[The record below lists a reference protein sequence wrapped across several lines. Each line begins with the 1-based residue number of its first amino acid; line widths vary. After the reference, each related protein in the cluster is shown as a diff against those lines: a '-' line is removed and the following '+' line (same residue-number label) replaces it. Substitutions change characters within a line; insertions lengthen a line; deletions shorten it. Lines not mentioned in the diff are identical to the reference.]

1 MVNSNIYFNFRIPQ
15 IEEQIKTKQHEL
27 SLIKSKEKEIY
38 LLRNE
43 LGNIKQKKKKLDA
56 DEYKEKQFM
65 FELIKKY
72 STELTI
78 TLWENDKALLKQKNY
93 DDEYIQI
100 NVMK

>member
-1 MVNSNIYFNFRIPQ
+1 MVNSNIFNNKRISQ
-15 IEEQIKTKQHEL
+15 IEEQIKIKQNEL

-43 LGNIKQKKKKLDA
+43 LGNIKQKKKQLDA